1 MEKLRELIQEHKEAI
16 DSNIEPNSER
26 IKLINSTFSKMKEEA
41 LSLNKKENSEAI
53 NYIDLEK
60 IFTVCKKMSPTE
72 GYWEHM
78 IIMSL
83 YFPHKMSIA
92 NVFDMGRF
100 TERMFRYAGDNAL
113 HFWIILKY
121 KQTLQSNFSKKN

>member
-1 MEKLRELIQEHKEAI
+1 MEKLIKLIQEHKEAI

-26 IKLINSTFSKMKEEA
+26 IKLINSTFSKVKEEA
-41 LSLNKKENSEAI
+41 LSLNKKENPEMC
-53 NYIDLEK
+53 NYVDLEK
-60 IFTVCKKMSPTE
+60 IFTVCKKLSPTE

-78 IIMSL
+78 IIKSL
-83 YFPHKMSIA
+83 YFPNQMTITD
-92 NVFDMGRF
+92 VFDMGRF
-100 TERMFRYAGDNAL
+100 TERMFKYAGDNAL